1 MKPLFTAAALFLS
14 ILSCHAQII
23 DTTSA
28 KMSMEAHYPG
38 GKPAWLKFLN
48 KTLRYPDDAVNNE
61 IMGNIVVQFQVDEQ
75 GNTSDIHA
83 ISGPKKGGL
92 RDEAVRVVTASGKWE
107 PQLEKGVKVTSV
119 HKETISFKLEV
130 AK

>member
-1 MKPLFTAAALFLS
+1 MKQLLTALALFLT

-28 KMSMEAHYPG
+28 KVTMEAHYPG
-38 GKPAWLKFLN
+38 GKPAWLKFLS
-48 KTLRYPDDAVNNE
+48 KTLRYPDDAINHE
-61 IMGNIVVQFQVDEQ
+61 IMGDVVVQFQVDEQ
-75 GNTSDIHA
+75 GNLSDIHA

-92 RDEAVRVVTASGKWE
+92 RDEAVRVITASGKWD
-107 PQLEKGVKVTSV
+107 PMLQNGVKVKAV
-119 HKETISFKLEV
+119 LKETISFKLEV